1 MQGAFTGFGLLM
13 VASSASATDFGI
25 RTVPSSSAIY
35 SPGHVVS
42 GSLSVPSRSGAAS
55 TFTLRQVTSIGSR
68 FGRVTSTIRSRARNR
83 AVGGVPNSW
92 HLSGRAVDIARA
104 PGVSHVQ
111 IADAYRSAGFRLIE
125 SLDEGDHSHFAF
137 AADIGRGPNLVQAPS
152 NPSPSSSEPL
162 TFRVVPARDSV
173 GF

>member
-1 MQGAFTGFGLLM
+1 MQGALTGFGLLM
-13 VASSASATDFGI
+13 LASSASATDFGI

-35 SPGHVVS
+35 SPEHVEA
-42 GSLSVPSRSGAAS
+42 GSLSFPSPSAAIS

-68 FGRVTSTIRSRARNR
+68 FGRVTSTLRSKARNR

-111 IADAYRSAGFRLIE
+111 IADAYRSAGFHLIE

-137 AADIGRGPNLVQAPS
+137 SADTGRGPRLVRARS
-152 NPSPSSSEPL
+152 NSTPSSLGPL
-162 TFRVVPARDSV
+162 TFRVVPTGEGV
-173 GF
+173 GY